1 MALLGEAEEVGCIV
15 VDGDGDLVESVVDNE
30 DMDGM
35 WIGEVVDVVVGST
48 IIVRQFGVGAK
59 MNLLMDSIWR

>member
-1 MALLGEAEEVGCIV
+1 MALLGEAEDVGCIV

-35 WIGEVVDVVVGST
+35 WIGEVVDVLVGVLSCT
-48 IIVRQFGVGAK
+48 SSG
-59 MNLLMDSIWR
+59 